1 MSIREVKDGLLTDS
15 FPPDPI
21 ANQSTPATEAA
32 SAPAEGGNGAAPP
45 ARRRRSRRPS
55 KSAPPTSSMTTP
67 PPPREPATETQAL
80 EPAPQPEATT
90 PATGPSA
97 SRRRRRSR
105 SKAAASSIEPTP
117 AEQPPEATEAV
128 AADAE
133 AEPAKAP
140 RRRRRRSSRATEP
153 IPEDVAPFNVA
164 PDANEV
170 ASLTEVSAEGSTE
183 EGATAPSRRRRRH
196 RRGGRGKSAATEAP
210 NTAETPTAIE
220 APATAEIPGTDE
232 IPDASATTGATVFA
246 AVVPSDRGRLPSK
259 RERATKGPDATEDV
273 PFMHSSERE
282 IAKLLDFYGVK
293 YLYEPR
299 SFPLRWDGDRVV
311 EMFSPDFY
319 LPVQDQYLELT
330 TMKQS
335 LVTQKNRKLRHLR
348 ELYPEINIL
357 LLYRRDILRL
367 LAKYGYGP
375 LGEAEVQGIERT
387 LFTAEQI
394 QQRVQELGRQ
404 ITQDYQ
410 GQEIVLIGVLR
421 GVVCFMAD
429 LMRSVDLPLA
439 IDFMEI
445 SHFSETP
452 EEPVT
457 VTKDVDISVEGKPVI
472 LVEDIVDTGMT
483 IQFLL
488 RHLWSKN
495 PSSVAVCTLLD
506 KKVRRMNEV
515 PMTYQG
521 FEIPDEFVVGYGLD
535 YQGLYR
541 NRPDIAIL
549 KPVEPKIIPQR

>member
-1 MSIREVKDGLLTDS
+1 M
-15 FPPDPI
+15 
-21 ANQSTPATEAA
+21 TPSLSPHERAV
-32 SAPAEGGNGAAPP
+32 
-45 ARRRRSRRPS
+45 
-55 KSAPPTSSMTTP
+55 
-67 PPPREPATETQAL
+67 ETQSLQSAS
-80 EPAPQPEATT
+80 QPEATA
-90 PATGPSA
+90 PAVEPSA
-97 SRRRRRSR
+97 TQSRLRSRSKAAASPSEITPVEQSLEAIEAVTADAEAEPAKTPRRRRRRSR
-105 SKAAASSIEPTP
+105 SKAAASPTEITP
-117 AEQPPEATEAV
+117 VEQLPETTETATV
-128 AADAE
+128 DPE
-133 AEPAKAP
+133 AEPAKTP
-140 RRRRRRSSRATEP
+140 RRRRRRSQRTTEP
-153 IPEDVAPFNVA
+153 VPGDVAPSNVA
-164 PDANEV
+164 SVANE
-170 ASLTEVSAEGSTE
+170 AEPPAEVSAEGPTE
-183 EGATAPSRRRRRH
+183 EDATAPPRRRRRRH
-196 RRGGRGKSAATEAP
+196 RGGRGRSTAVEAP
-210 NTAETPTAIE
+210 DSAETPTAIE
-220 APATAEIPGTDE
+220 APSTAEVPGTDE
-232 IPDASATTGATVFA
+232 IPDSPATAGVTAFA
-246 AVVPSDRGRLPSK
+246 AEVPSDRGHLPSK
-259 RERATKGPDATEDV
+259 RERATKGPDATEDI

-282 IAKLLDFYGVK
+282 LAKLLDFYGVK

-311 EMFSPDFY
+311 EMFNPDFY

-335 LVTQKNRKLRHLR
+335 LVTQKNRKLRHLK

-357 LLYRRDILRL
+357 LLYRRDLLRL

-375 LGEAEVQGIERT
+375 LGEAEVQAIERA

-404 ITQDYQ
+404 ITQDYK

-429 LMRSVDLPLA
+429 LMRSIDLPLA

-452 EEPVT
+452 EESVT
-457 VTKDVDISVEGKPVI
+457 VTKDVQISVEGKPVI

-488 RHLWSKN
+488 RHLWGKN
-495 PSSVAVCTLLD
+495 PASVAVCTLLD

-515 PMTYQG
+515 PMAYQG